1 MFYLRYLRSE
11 LLRRRVRTALTVTG
25 LALGVALVITISG
38 LSRGLDRAQKT
49 ALNPLAGIGTDLTVT
64 RGVQQDTGGFAPGG
78 GGGGFRDVIQSN
90 QSVLTDLSKLGK
102 PGAHFV
108 HDFFLPGTQ
117 LTFPASQGATVSKLA
132 GVAASAQG
140 LLLIAEHQEG
150 TVPKIVAQFK
160 QAAQTFRIRRRI
172 TPLTAGEQQSL
183 QACLAKHG
191 VTFGA
196 APQQQ
201 GQGGGGFRRGGGG
214 RRFDRGAFQQC
225 LPARLR
231 TFITTFRTPQQTLRQ
246 VLDPPQTNI
255 KTTPYTI
262 GGVDQTQP
270 DIGLVTRKQVTS
282 GSYFTSGG
290 EEALVAT
297 TYAAKE
303 KLKVGSA
310 LNLNGTAF
318 HVVGLVSPP
327 LGGQT
332 ADVYLPLKQLQTL
345 AHQKGA
351 ANVILVRADKS
362 SSVKQVKSEIARRLQ
377 GAQVATA
384 QDVADRVTGSLV
396 DAAGLSHN
404 LGLVLEIVV
413 ALAAFLL
420 AALLTLSSVGKRVRE
435 LGTLKAIGWT
445 QRLVVRQVVG
455 ESVAQGVLGAVA
467 GVVLGILAAV
477 LVGAFGPTLTASSS
491 TGSADNLLGAAAV
504 RTAHETLTLKAP
516 LSVTIILLGL
526 VLALAGGLLAG
537 AAGGLRA
544 ARLRPAEA
552 LRRVE

>member
-64 RGVQQDTGGFAPGG
+64 RGVQQDTGGFAPG

-172 TPLTAGEQQSL
+172 TPLTAAEQQSL

-201 GQGGGGFRRGGGG
+201 GQGGGFRRGGGG

-282 GSYFTSGG
+282 GRYFTSGG

-310 LNLNGTAF
+310 LNLNGTVF

-332 ADVYLPLKQLQTL
+332 ADVYLPLKQLQAL
-345 AHQKGA
+345 AHQTGA

-362 SSVKQVKSEIARRLQ
+362 SSVKQVKSEIAQRLP

>member
-64 RGVQQDTGGFAPGG
+64 RGVQQDTGGFAPG

-160 QAAQTFRIRRRI
+160 QAAQTFRMRRRI
-172 TPLTAGEQQSL
+172 TPLTAAEQQSL

-201 GQGGGGFRRGGGG
+201 GQGGGFRRGGGG

-282 GSYFTSGG
+282 GRYFTSGG

-310 LNLNGTAF
+310 LNLNGTVF

-332 ADVYLPLKQLQTL
+332 ADVYLPLKQLQAL

-362 SSVKQVKSEIARRLQ
+362 SSVKQVKSEIAQRLP

>member
-64 RGVQQDTGGFAPGG
+64 RGVQQDTGGFAPG

-172 TPLTAGEQQSL
+172 TPLTTAEQQSL

-201 GQGGGGFRRGGGG
+201 GQGGGFRRGGGG

-270 DIGLVTRKQVTS
+270 DIGLVTRKQVTY
-282 GSYFTSGG
+282 GRYFTSGG

-310 LNLNGTAF
+310 LNLNGTVF

-332 ADVYLPLKQLQTL
+332 ADVYLPLKQLQAL

-362 SSVKQVKSEIARRLQ
+362 SSVKQVKSEIAQRLQ

>member
-64 RGVQQDTGGFAPGG
+64 RGVQQDTGGFAPG

-172 TPLTAGEQQSL
+172 TPLTAAEQQSL

-201 GQGGGGFRRGGGG
+201 GQGGGFRRGGGG

-282 GSYFTSGG
+282 GRYFTSGG

-303 KLKVGSA
+303 KLMVGSA
-310 LNLNGTAF
+310 LNLNGTVF

-332 ADVYLPLKQLQTL
+332 ADVYLPLKQLQAL

-362 SSVKQVKSEIARRLQ
+362 SSVKQVKSEIAQRLQ